1 MSRTDEYI
9 TLSDVSKKYESGG
22 EVVSALKGVSLTIK
36 KGEFIAIVGPSGSG
50 KTTLMNTIGCLD
62 NISSGQMS
70 FYGIDVSVLNEDDIA
85 ELRNKYIGFVFQKY
99 NLLPYLTAK
108 ENVALPAQYTSKNYK
123 NRNERAVKILESVGL
138 SDRVD
143 FNPNQLSGGQQQRV
157 SIARALMNDADI
169 ILADEPTG
177 ALDSV
182 TGCQVMGIFKALNQK
197 GKTIILVT
205 HDSRI
210 ASQADRI
217 ISMNDGRI
225 AKDESSVSTSALQ
238 AARTRAFEKDPL
250 GMMFGVVEA
259 FRTAF
264 RALNGHRIRSFLSML
279 GVIIGVFAVL
289 MSIAISEGAH
299 HRIMKEMNL
308 LDTNTIEIR
317 PGTSWKSMPDP
328 SNKLLEKDD
337 VDMLTELFPESK
349 ISPVMTSTATVNSG
363 DGDIDAALSGIGK
376 EYFNT
381 DKMLAGHLF
390 ETDNITASDPVAIID
405 SRLAETAFGSSNEA
419 VGKYL
424 QISGY
429 PFEVIGVIKDISTL
443 SEKTTLKAWIPWTS
457 YINRITGLIPF
468 EAIQVRAKDQAQVE
482 LIREKIEQALT
493 LSHGKQ
499 DFFTVTNASMAE
511 MIVNVSASMK
521 LLTVAIST
529 ISLLVGGVGVMNIM
543 FVSVTERIHE
553 IGIRLSVGASPADIK
568 RQFLIESV
576 FICFLGGAVGVAL
589 TSLASIIFPL
599 VTNQFDMVLTIT
611 PVVIA
616 CAFSCFIGIVF
627 GYVPAKKA
635 SSYTPAKALG
645 YK

>member
-9 TLSDVSKKYESGG
+9 TLSDVSKRYESGG
-22 EVVSALKGVSLTIK
+22 EIVSALKGVSLTIK

-62 NISSGQMS
+62 DISSGQMS
-70 FYGIDVSVLNEDDIA
+70 FYGIDVSMLNEDDVA

-123 NRNERAVKILESVGL
+123 NRNERAEKILESVGL

-182 TGCQVMGIFKALNQK
+182 TGCQVMDIFKTLNRK

-205 HDSRI
+205 HDNSI

-225 AKDESSVSTSALQ
+225 AKDESSVSTSDLQ

-250 GMMFGVVEA
+250 GMMFGIVEA

-264 RALNGHRIRSFLSML
+264 RALNGHRIRAFLSML

-337 VDMLTELFPESK
+337 VDMLTELLPESK

-363 DGDIDAALSGIGK
+363 DGDIDAALTGISK
-376 EYFNT
+376 EYFDT
-381 DKMLAGHLF
+381 DKVLAGHLF
-390 ETDNITASDPVAIID
+390 ETDNITASDAVAVID

-429 PFEVIGVIKDISTL
+429 PFEVVGVIKDISTA

-468 EAIQVRAKDQAQVE
+468 EVIQVRAKDQAHVE

-493 LSHGKQ
+493 FSHGKK
-499 DFFTVTNASMAE
+499 DFFTVTNESVAE
-511 MIVNVSASMK
+511 MIVNVSTSMK

-553 IGIRLSVGASPADIK
+553 IGIRLSVGASPVDIK

-599 VTNQFDMVLTIT
+599 VTNQFDMILTIT

>member
-9 TLSDVSKKYESGG
+9 TLSNVYKRYESGG
-22 EVVSALKGVSLTIK
+22 EIVSALKGVSLTIK

-62 NISSGQMS
+62 DISSGQMS
-70 FYGIDVSVLNEDDIA
+70 FYGIDVSMLNEDDVA

-123 NRNERAVKILESVGL
+123 NRNERAEKILESVGL

-182 TGCQVMGIFKALNQK
+182 TGCQVMDIFKTLNRK

-205 HDSRI
+205 HDNSI

-225 AKDESSVSTSALQ
+225 AKDESSVSTSDLQ
-238 AARTRAFEKDPL
+238 AARTRAFEKNPL
-250 GMMFGVVEA
+250 GMMFGIVEA

-264 RALNGHRIRSFLSML
+264 RALNGHRIRAFLSML

-337 VDMLTELFPESK
+337 VDMLTELLPESK

-363 DGDIDAALSGIGK
+363 DGDIDAALTGISK
-376 EYFNT
+376 EYFDT
-381 DKMLAGHLF
+381 DKVLAGHLF
-390 ETDNITASDPVAIID
+390 ETDNITASDAVAVID

-429 PFEVIGVIKDISTL
+429 PFEVVGVIKDISTA

-468 EAIQVRAKDQAQVE
+468 EAIQVRAKDQAHVE

-493 LSHGKQ
+493 FSHGKK
-499 DFFTVTNASMAE
+499 DFFTVTNESVAE
-511 MIVNVSASMK
+511 MIVNVSTSMK

-553 IGIRLSVGASPADIK
+553 IGIRLSVGASPVDIK

-599 VTNQFDMVLTIT
+599 VTNQFDMILTIT

>member
-1 MSRTDEYI
+1 MIRTDEYI
-9 TLSDVSKKYESGG
+9 TLSDVYKRYESGG
-22 EVVSALKGVSLTIK
+22 EIVSALKGISLTIK

-70 FYGIDVSVLNEDDIA
+70 FYGIDISVLNENDVA

-108 ENVALPAQYTSKNYK
+108 ENVALPAQYTAKNYK
-123 NRNERAVKILESVGL
+123 NRNERAEKILESVGL

-182 TGCQVMGIFKALNQK
+182 TGSQVMSLFKALNRK

-205 HDSRI
+205 HDNNI

-225 AKDESSVSTSALQ
+225 AKDESSVSTSGLQ

-264 RALNGHRIRSFLSML
+264 RALNGHRIRAFLSML

-337 VDMLTELFPESK
+337 VDMLTELLPESK

-363 DGDIDAALSGIGK
+363 DGDIDAALSGISK

-381 DKMLAGHLF
+381 DKVLAGHLF
-390 ETDNITASDPVAIID
+390 ETDNINASDAVVVID

-429 PFEVIGVIKDISTL
+429 PFEVIGVIKDISTT

-468 EAIQVRAKDQAQVE
+468 EAIQVRAKDQAHVE
-482 LIREKIEQALT
+482 LIREKIEQALIF
-493 LSHGKQ
+493 SHGKK
-499 DFFTVTNASMAE
+499 DFFTVTNESMAE
-511 MIVNVSASMK
+511 MIVNVSTSMK

-576 FICFLGGAVGVAL
+576 FICLLGGVVGVAL
-589 TSLASIIFPL
+589 TSVACVIFPL
-599 VTNQFDMVLTIT
+599 LTNQFDMVLTIT

>member
-9 TLSDVSKKYESGG
+9 TLSDVYKRYESGG
-22 EVVSALKGVSLTIK
+22 EIVSALKGVSLTIK

-62 NISSGQMS
+62 DISSGQMS
-70 FYGIDVSVLNEDDIA
+70 FYGIDVSMLNEDDVA

-123 NRNERAVKILESVGL
+123 NRNERAEKILESVGL

-182 TGCQVMGIFKALNQK
+182 TGCQVMDIFKTLNRK

-205 HDSRI
+205 HDNSI

-225 AKDESSVSTSALQ
+225 AKDESSVSTSDLQ
-238 AARTRAFEKDPL
+238 AARTRAFEKNPL
-250 GMMFGVVEA
+250 GMMFGIVEA

-264 RALNGHRIRSFLSML
+264 RALNGHRIRAFLSML

-328 SNKLLEKDD
+328 SNQLLEKDD
-337 VDMLTELFPESK
+337 VDMLTELLPESK

-363 DGDIDAALSGIGK
+363 DGDIDAALTGISK
-376 EYFNT
+376 EYFDT
-381 DKMLAGHLF
+381 DKVLAGHLF
-390 ETDNITASDPVAIID
+390 ETDNITASDAVAVID

-429 PFEVIGVIKDISTL
+429 PFEVVGVIKDISTA

-468 EAIQVRAKDQAQVE
+468 EVIQVRAKDQSHVE

-493 LSHGKQ
+493 FSHGKK
-499 DFFTVTNASMAE
+499 DFFTVTNESVAE
-511 MIVNVSASMK
+511 MIVNVSTSMK

-553 IGIRLSVGASPADIK
+553 IGIRLSVGASPVDIK

-599 VTNQFDMVLTIT
+599 MTNQFDMILTIT

>member
-9 TLSDVSKKYESGG
+9 ILSDVYKRYESGG
-22 EVVSALKGVSLTIK
+22 EIVSALKGVSLTII

-62 NISSGQMS
+62 DISAGQMS
-70 FYGIDVSVLNEDDIA
+70 FYGIDVSVLTADSVA

-123 NRNERAVKILESVGL
+123 NRNERAEKILESVGL

-182 TGCQVMGIFKALNQK
+182 TGCQVMDIFKTLNRK

-205 HDSRI
+205 HDSNI

-217 ISMNDGRI
+217 IHMNDGRI
-225 AKDESSVSTSALQ
+225 VKDESSVSTSDLQ
-238 AARTRAFEKDPL
+238 AACTRVLEKDPL
-250 GMMFGVVEA
+250 GMMFGIVEA

-264 RALNGHRIRSFLSML
+264 RALNGHRIRAFLSML

-299 HRIMKEMNL
+299 HRVMKEMNL
-308 LDTNTIEIR
+308 LATNTIEIR

-328 SNKLLEKDD
+328 GNKLLEKDD
-337 VDMLTELFPESK
+337 VDMLTELLPESK
-349 ISPVMTSTATVNSG
+349 ISPVITSTATINSG
-363 DGDIDAALSGIGK
+363 DSDIDAALTGISK
-376 EYFNT
+376 EYFDA
-381 DKMLAGHLF
+381 DKVLAGHLF
-390 ETDNITASDPVAIID
+390 ETDNITASDAVAVID

-429 PFEVIGVIKDISTL
+429 PFEVVGVIKDISTA

-468 EAIQVRAKDQAQVE
+468 EAIQVRAKDPAQVE

-493 LSHGKQ
+493 FSHGKK
-499 DFFTVTNASMAE
+499 DFFTVTNESVAE
-511 MIVNVSASMK
+511 MIENVSTSMK

-589 TSLASIIFPL
+589 TSLARIIFPL

-611 PVVIA
+611 PIVIA

>member
-1 MSRTDEYI
+1 MFRTDEYI
-9 TLSDVSKKYESGG
+9 ILSEVYKKYTSGG
-22 EVVSALKGVSLTIK
+22 ETVSALKGVSLTIK

-62 NISSGQMS
+62 NFSSGQMS
-70 FYGIDVSVLNEDDIA
+70 FYGIDVTALNEVEVA

-108 ENVALPAQYTSKNYK
+108 ENVAMPAQYTKKNYTH
-123 NRNERAVKILESVGL
+123 RNERAEKILNSVGL
-138 SDRVD
+138 SDRIN

-157 SIARALMNDADI
+157 SIARALMNDADV

-182 TGCQVMGIFKALNQK
+182 TGCQVMEIFKELNRK

-205 HDSRI
+205 HDNSI

-217 ISMNDGRI
+217 ISMHDGRI
-225 AKDESSVSTSALQ
+225 TNDDSTLSTSDLL
-238 AARTRAFEKDPL
+238 AACTRAFEKDPL
-250 GMMFGVVEA
+250 GMMFGMVEA

-279 GVIIGVFAVL
+279 GVIIGIFAVL

-317 PGTSWKSMPDP
+317 PGSSWKSMPDP

-337 VDMLTELFPESK
+337 VDMLTELLPESK
-349 ISPVMTSTATVNSG
+349 ISPVMSSTATVNSG
-363 DGDIDAALSGIGK
+363 DGDIDIALSGISK
-376 EYFNT
+376 EYLDA
-381 DKMLAGHLF
+381 DKILSGHLF
-390 ETDNITASDPVAIID
+390 EAENITASDAVTIID
-405 SRLAETAFGSSNEA
+405 SRLAETAFGSPNDA
-419 VGKYL
+419 IGNYI

-429 PFEVIGVIKDISTL
+429 PFEVVGVIKDLSTA

-468 EAIQVRAKDQAQVE
+468 EAIQVQAKDQAEVQFM
-482 LIREKIEQALT
+482 REKIEKALT
-493 LSHGKQ
+493 FSHGKK
-499 DFFTVTNASMAE
+499 DFFTVTNESMAE
-511 MIVNVSASMK
+511 MIVNVSTSMK

-553 IGIRLSVGASPADIK
+553 IGIRLAVGASPADIK

-599 VTNQFDMVLTIT
+599 VTNQFDMVLTLT
-611 PVVIA
+611 PVIIA
-616 CAFSCFIGIVF
+616 CAFSCFVGIIF